1 MGICETKNNQHFN
14 KLTKENVKD
23 IEEITRKFNSYIS
36 EDNFQDILDKKY
48 NMNDPIFK
56 SIREDEIKILKNF
69 YISKKE
75 AFDNDM
81 TKYLN
86 NQNLNFITMLTKQII
101 SNEGGRD
108 IFKQKIKK
116 EIEYIYNN
124 EEESKINY
132 LTIMILGKTGAGKSC
147 LVNNILFKGKEVA
160 KEGFTKR

>member
-1 MGICETKNNQHFN
+1 
-14 KLTKENVKD
+14 
-23 IEEITRKFNSYIS
+23 
-36 EDNFQDILDKKY
+36 
-48 NMNDPIFK
+48 MNDPIFK